1 MKFLFMIR
9 KLEKSFL
16 RYFLSTMKTTIT
28 TPTITSK
35 TTIAT
40 TPIATLT
47 ATTATTATTTT
58 TINSPITRR
67 KQAATHASKRSS
79 KPHSSYLWHLIQ
91 PVVVLPETLSD
102 ATPKK
107 HGNT

>member
-16 RYFLSTMKTTIT
+16 RYLLSTMKTTIT
-28 TPTITSK
+28 APTITSK

-47 ATTATTATTTT
+47 ATTATTTTT